1 MTGEEKE
8 DGLRAWTGNRPDS
21 AEDGK
26 ADNALDIS
34 DQVIM

>member
-1 MTGEEKE
+1 MTVEEKE

-21 AEDGK
+21 VEDGN